1 MPLIIKGQD
10 SYNDSLDINA
20 LLDNNIQKR
29 IFSFDYNS
37 SSFNQNK
44 IPTYY
49 NNRNIGQITIYE
61 TLESQAQRVKE
72 LDIIIE
78 ELELAYDDK
87 GPLSPP
93 GYIGGPRQQWFY
105 EHTRK
110 IDKLEHR
117 FTELDSKKELS
128 NLEKQE
134 IEVTN
139 YISKMLL
146 DDMGLT
152 ELDFEE
158 VEYDPFRDY
167 NKEQTELEKTKV
179 KKLPNLVITKKTK
192 YI

>member
-1 MPLIIKGQD
+1 MSHFSRRVPDNLKEFVSKMVFKNSFFQHHKM
-10 SYNDSLDINA
+10 YQLDYLWATNQLLCNA
-20 LLDNNIQKR
+20 
-29 IFSFDYNS
+29 
-37 SSFNQNK
+37 
-44 IPTYY
+44 
-49 NNRNIGQITIYE
+49 
-61 TLESQAQRVKE
+61 
-72 LDIIIE
+72 
-78 ELELAYDDK
+78 
-87 GPLSPP
+87 
-93 GYIGGPRQQWFY
+93 
-105 EHTRK
+105 
-110 IDKLEHR
+110 
-117 FTELDSKKELS
+117 KKELN